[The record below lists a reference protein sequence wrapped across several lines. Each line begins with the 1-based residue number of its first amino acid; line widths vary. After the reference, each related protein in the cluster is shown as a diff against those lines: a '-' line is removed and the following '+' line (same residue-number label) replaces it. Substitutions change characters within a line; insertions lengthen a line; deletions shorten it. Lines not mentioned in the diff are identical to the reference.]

1 MARMSFKASDDYALK
16 LSKLAAQTEE
26 VAKKAIYAAANIVAD
41 KVASNLAALPTDK
54 FRRLKDG
61 EQFTGLPES
70 QKKDLQDSFG
80 VTPIKQDEDGWNAH
94 IGFDGYGSKPT
105 EKYPKGVP
113 NQLLARAVESG
124 SSVRQ
129 KTPFVRPAVNATKK
143 DAIEAMNRVID
154 EELGKIA
161 GGK

>member
-1 MARMSFKASDDYALK
+1 MARMTLKSTDDYALK

-41 KVASNLAALPTDK
+41 KVASNLAALPEDK

-70 QKKDLQDSFG
+70 QKKDLQESFG
-80 VTPIKQDEDGWNAH
+80 VTPIKQDDNGNWSAH
-94 IGFDGYGSKPT
+94 VGFDGYGSNPT

-113 NQLLARAVESG
+113 NQLIARAVESG

-129 KTPFVRPAVNATKK
+129 KTPFVRPAVSATKK
-143 DAIEAMNRVID
+143 DAIKAMERVID
-154 EELGKIA
+154 DELTKTMEG
-161 GGK
+161 